1 MALLFV
7 GGIMNVLWIAALAI
21 LVLLE
26 KVAPPGAWISRATG
40 VLLLAWGAMTLVV

>member
-21 LVLLE
+21 LVLGERIL
-26 KVAPPGAWISRATG
+26 PGGAVLARIAGMAAFAAG
-40 VLLLAWGAMTLVV
+40 VWLMLG